1 MEDMQDMEVVFG
13 SLAAQNE
20 GRSFTNASPVGFW
33 IGDLRN
39 SRTEGIS
46 NETIESKDGGGS
58 EAWRIDCLMD
68 KSQYEGLVNVQFWSF
83 WTSPEKSRKCIC
95 VRL

>member
-1 MEDMQDMEVVFG
+1 MEDMEDMEVVFG

-68 KSQYEGLVNVQFWSF
+68 KSQY
-83 WTSPEKSRKCIC
+83 
-95 VRL
+95 